1 MKAIKSYNQLSQEF
15 MRYKEKETNQQEIE
29 FTIIEIKESFIYN
42 YSKLTLL
49 FNNEIN
55 DQFIIKPV
63 YNINKASKIK
73 IKFND
78 IIFRNFNGILY
89 LEIKYISAITKDNP
103 NIINKKYN
111 NFKFSLHKY
120 FNCLSELKQIN
131 YNSLVSIPVK
141 IKEKEAFDGIPN
153 IIFKDINKEPLIIQ
167 FDNEKLNV
175 EGQKIYMLEG
185 FLYNHKE
192 NKLYQLPNSNATEII
207 ELLDT
212 NKTFEKSE
220 IPNLYN
226 FKGKITS
233 FDFIRR
239 VININVEYEGKNSK
253 YEIEVNSGLF
263 SKISLNCDCFFYDF
277 YKTAENKYKS
287 NYFSNIKYQQKTYIT
302 INFADDIKDKYY
314 DSMKCDKITK
324 EINKKSITF
333 ELDDYSNKTSEIKT
347 ITYLKKD
354 TNKNIIDQ
362 EDFHFEINTGKNNNV
377 DSLSTKTDGYSYQL
391 YFETNNKNILPE
403 TYTIKDANKRD
414 IIIKPEKNENEFY
427 ERFTIL
433 NVPFQNIKEN
443 YENKNLSN
451 FSLND
456 KKGQEIK
463 EKSFKYLF
471 INNNNKIKMHKF
483 ILKKQENCKIFY
495 DQFKKYE
502 DDLKIFFLTYFKK
515 QMDLLK
521 RDIININ
528 ESETNKNILNIFSN
542 KTLQDDLK
550 KIIEKGFDEYYFD
563 NCQRDYALIRNICFA
578 FLCLKAKENDFNLMK
593 YNQIFSTFKSILS
606 SLSMEYIDRIK
617 AVIAITREF
626 NYRYLYSNIS
636 GLYVVKLKTKD
647 TKYSYYTNA
656 MKKFLNIINGL
667 TETCAFYK
675 AIRQF
680 NSIILND
687 ELTNKNIYSGT
698 ILNIKDIQI
707 ELFKQ
712 SGQFCIIQEGIPNL
726 YGSYWSCARTIFLNP
741 DTIFGKYYDK
751 VCLAYIKKD
760 KNSCANIIKRA
771 TSSTLFVI
779 FHEITGHLKTHI
791 NSLNDSPGQVH
802 LNDKEVQMPKPD
814 SGYFFEYIMADNIIS
829 CRHFVDSSISEQLL
843 DEKLYLSDNF
853 NELKEK
859 LSQIKYALS
868 PMNVTITKD
877 NEKKVKFLNEKI
889 DDINENYN
897 KMTIDELYV
906 FFSNLDE
913 EQMKKIQDSEAYK
926 FFLSFYNEKGKK
938 I

>member
-29 FTIIEIKESFIYN
+29 FLILDLKESYIYN

-78 IIFRNFNGILY
+78 IIFRTFNGILY
-89 LEIKYISAITKDNP
+89 FEIKYISAITKDNP

-111 NFKFSLHKY
+111 NFNFSLHKY
-120 FNCLSELKQIN
+120 FNCLSDLKQIN

-141 IKEKEAFDGIPN
+141 IKEKETFDTIPN
-153 IIFKDINKEPLIIQ
+153 IIFKDINKEPIIIQ
-167 FDNEKLNV
+167 LDNEKLNV

-192 NKLYQLPNSNATEII
+192 NKLYQLPNSNFTEIV

-212 NKTFEKSE
+212 NKSFEKSE
-220 IPNLYN
+220 IPNLFN
-226 FKGKITS
+226 FKGKIAS

-239 VININVEYEGKNSK
+239 VININIEYEGKNLK
-253 YEIEVNSGLF
+253 YEIEVISELF
-263 SKISLNCDCFFYDF
+263 SKISLNCDCYFYNF
-277 YKTAENKYKS
+277 YKTSESKYKY
-287 NYFSNIKYQQKTYIT
+287 NYFSNIKYNQKTYIT
-302 INFADDIKDKYY
+302 INFADEIKDKYY
-314 DSMKCDKITK
+314 DSVKYDKIIK

-391 YFETNNKNILPE
+391 YFETNNKNTLPE

-456 KKGQEIK
+456 KKDQEIK

-471 INNNNKIKMHKF
+471 INNNIIKMHKF
-483 ILKKQENCKIFY
+483 ILKPQENSTIKIFY

-502 DDLKIFFLTYFKK
+502 DDLKIFFRIYFPK
-515 QMDLLK
+515 QMDSLQ
-521 RDIININ
+521 RDIKSIIK
-528 ESETNKNILNIFSN
+528 SEKNKNILNIFSN
-542 KTLQDDLK
+542 KALQEDFK
-550 KIIEKGFDEYYFD
+550 IIIEKGFDEYYFD
-563 NCQRDYALIRNICFA
+563 NCRRDYALIRNICFA

-593 YNQIFSTFKSILS
+593 YNQIFSTFKSILA

-636 GLYVVKLKTKD
+636 GLCVVKLKTKN
-647 TKYSYYTNA
+647 TKYSLYTNA
-656 MKKFLNIINGL
+656 MKTFLNIINGL
-667 TETCAFYK
+667 TEICPLYK
-675 AIRQF
+675 AIRQYS
-680 NSIILND
+680 SIILND
-687 ELTNKNIYSGT
+687 ELSNKNIYSGT

-712 SGQFCIIQEGIPNL
+712 AGQFCIIQEGIPNL
-726 YGSYWSCARTIFLNP
+726 YGSYWSCARTLFLNP
-741 DTIFGKYYDK
+741 DTIFGKYYERI
-751 VCLAYIKKD
+751 LFKD
-760 KNSCANIIKRA
+760 KEDTNGDENIVKRA
-771 TSSTLFVI
+771 TACTLFVI
-779 FHEITGHLKTHI
+779 FNEITEYLKTNI
-791 NSLNDSPGQVH
+791 NGSNNSHVQVYI
-802 LNDKEVQMPKPD
+802 NDKEFKKPKLD
-814 SGYFFEYIMADNIIS
+814 LGYFLEYIMPSNIIN
-829 CRHFVDSSISEQLL
+829 CRNFMDSNISEQLL

-853 NELKEK
+853 DELKKK
-859 LSQIKYALS
+859 LNQIKYSVS
-868 PMNVTITKD
+868 PMNEAIKTDK
-877 NEKKVKFLNEKI
+877 EKI
-889 DDINENYN
+889 DYINENYN
-897 KMTIDELYV
+897 KMTIDELFV
-906 FFSNLDE
+906 FFSNLNE
-913 EQMKKIQDSEAYK
+913 EQMNEMKDSKAYK
-926 FFLSFYNEKGKK
+926 FFLSFYDEKGKK
-938 I
+938 F